1 MSKMEQLGHSITHM
15 KQIYALWAKHQ
26 GLESLHMLWIYCSL
40 SKHEHRSQQEI
51 CAEFFIPK
59 QTLSPVC
66 KALLKEG
73 IIEPAAVCF
82 DKREKRIQLTE
93 KGRAIAAPMLAKLQ
107 GLEDKMFAKFGEEK
121 SEQLLGLTSQLCELL
136 SAEVMAEIQSPA

>member
-1 MSKMEQLGHSITHM
+1 MSKMEQLGHSITHI
-15 KQIYALWAKHQ
+15 KQMYALWAKHQ

-66 KALLKEG
+66 KALLAEG

-93 KGRAIAAPMLAKLQ
+93 KGKAIAAPMLAKLEQ
-107 GLEDKMFAKFGEEK
+107 LEARVFAKFGESK
-121 SEQLLGLTSQLCELL
+121 SEQLITLTAQLSDMLGEEVLEEVQ
-136 SAEVMAEIQSPA
+136 SAS